1 MAGMGSAEFAESC
14 GLVSSERQADKHTG
28 SIAMTGWRGVKVGGI
43 YKRTARGAR
52 GAPLALVTGVRDFG
66 DEATVTVL
74 VDGKRDWFSL
84 FWGEAARG
92 GDDGEFCEGVQQVA
106 YDNDDRPRYSP
117 WPYKEVSV

>member
-1 MAGMGSAEFAESC
+1 MGMGSAEFAEDC

-28 SIAMTGWRGVKVGGI
+28 SIAMTEWHGIEVGGL
-43 YKRTARGAR
+43 YKRTGRGSR
-52 GAPLALVTGVRDFG
+52 GEPLALVTEVCDRG

-74 VDGKRDWFSL
+74 VDGKQDWFYL
-84 FWGEAARG
+84 FWGETHG
-92 GDDGEFCEGVQQVA
+92 YDDYGFCDGLQQVA